1 MSDKI
6 LTCSE
11 CGKEFLF
18 KEREQIFY
26 KKRGFKSVP
35 VKCPK
40 CRKTRK
46 STKFKVK

>member
-1 MSDKI
+1 MPDKHLI
-6 LTCSE
+6 YIE

-26 KKRGFKSVP
+26 KKIGFKSDP

-40 CRKTRK
+40 CRKIKK
-46 STKFKVK
+46 STKFKKK